1 MPPTVPT
8 DSRFPTVTITFL
20 FTDIEGSTLLWEAQP
35 EEMRTALARHDAL
48 VREAIVSANGYVFKT
63 VGDAYCAAFAMAPDA
78 VSAALIGHMAL
89 TREGS
94 CPASAAK
101 RG

>member
-8 DSRFPTVTITFL
+8 DSRFPTGTVTFL

-78 VSAALIGHMAL
+78 VSAALMAAHA
-89 TREGS
+89 
-94 CPASAAK
+94 ASMPGQPCAT
-101 RG
+101 G